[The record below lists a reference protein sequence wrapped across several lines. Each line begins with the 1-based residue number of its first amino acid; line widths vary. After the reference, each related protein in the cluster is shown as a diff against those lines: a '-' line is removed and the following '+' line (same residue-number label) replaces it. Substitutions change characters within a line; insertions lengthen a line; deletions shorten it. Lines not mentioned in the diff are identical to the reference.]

1 VQIQVEV
8 RSRNLLLI
16 CGVLDF
22 GDGNGFWGVGLGG
35 LNRGYESEVGFLMTS

>member
-16 CGVLDF
+16 CRVLDF
-22 GDGNGFWGVGLGG
+22 GDGNGVLGVGLGG
-35 LNRGYESEVGFLMTS
+35 LNRGV